1 MSDSPAPSY
10 PAPAS
15 EPAPTGGDAASDSR
29 DEGLPRLRGARPSTL
44 VALFLVIAIGGGAL
58 FVSGFALGH
67 LAGATP
73 GTTADNQDLF
83 RPFWDAYNDI
93 SANYVGKVD
102 QHLLV
107 EGAIGGL
114 FTALGDPFSQY
125 LTEEQYRQSLSG
137 ISGET
142 EGVGVQITTRDAQGQ
157 ACDTVSDTCQLVIVH
172 VVRNSPA
179 LRAGLQENDVIVAI
193 DGTSTAGMTVDDVAG
208 KLRGPKGTS
217 VSITV
222 DRAGTT
228 QEFSVTRDVIQRE
241 DVQSDVLADG
251 RVGYLK
257 IAGFSSGSSAD
268 FHNLLDQLVNQ
279 DKVQAI
285 VLDLR
290 DDPGGYVD
298 AAQKI
303 ASEFVADKPL
313 YYEQTSTGD
322 PMPQQPI
329 AGGVATNPAIPVVV
343 LVNGGTASAS
353 EIVSAAIQG
362 NERGQLVGSKTYG
375 KGTIQEF
382 KELTGAG
389 GYRLSVRK
397 WLTPD
402 LTWIHGVGLMPD
414 VDIEPPADQPADQDL
429 VLDKG
434 IEVVLDELDHPSA
447 SPGVS
452 VAPAPSVAPSASPP
466 PAAGASASP
475 AAMAPDPGVLEL
487 SLAWPLALG

>member
-1 MSDSPAPSY
+1 MSDLPA
-10 PAPAS
+10 
-15 EPAPTGGDAASDSR
+15 APTSSTSTVATDDIPQAGTDDP
-29 DEGLPRLRGARPSTL
+29 PRRGTRWTTL
-44 VALFLVIAIGGGAL
+44 LAVFLVVAIGGAGL
-58 FVSGFALGH
+58 FVSGFALGR

-93 SANYVGKVD
+93 TQNYVGKVD
-102 QHLLV
+102 EHVLV

-125 LTEEQYRQSLSG
+125 LTQEQYTQTLSG
-137 ISGET
+137 LSGEFT
-142 EGVGVQITTRDAQGQ
+142 GVGVQVATQDAAGK
-157 ACDTVSDTCQLVIVH
+157 ACDTVSDTCLLTITH

-179 LRAGLQENDVIVAI
+179 QKAGIADNDVIIAI
-193 DGTSTAGMTVDDVAG
+193 DNTTTTGMTVDDVAG
-208 KLRGPKGTS
+208 KLRGPKGTT
-217 VSITV
+217 VAITIARGGETK
-222 DRAGTT
+222 D
-228 QEFSVTRDVIQRE
+228 FSVTRDVIQRE
-241 DVQSDVLADG
+241 DVVSDVMSNG
-251 RVGYLK
+251 KVGYLK
-257 IAGFSSGSSAD
+257 IAGFSSGSADD
-268 FHNLLDQLVNQ
+268 FHNLLDELVNT

-303 ASEFVADKPL
+303 ASEFVGDKPL
-313 YYEQTSTGD
+313 YYEQAATGD
-322 PMPQQPI
+322 PQPQQPI
-329 AGGVATNPAIPVVV
+329 AGGVATNQAIPVVV

-362 NERGQLVGSKTYG
+362 NGRGQLVGSKTYG

-382 KELTGAG
+382 KELPGAG

-402 LTWIHGVGLMPD
+402 LTWIHGVGLFPNVESD
-414 VDIEPPADQPADQDL
+414 APQNQPAGQDA

-434 IEVVLDELDHPSA
+434 IHMALDALANPSATFPPPPTFVPTPQPSA
-447 SPGVS
+447 SPQALTDPSIVQIS
-452 VAPAPSVAPSASPP
+452 VA
-466 PAAGASASP
+466 
-475 AAMAPDPGVLEL
+475 EL
-487 SLAWPLALG
+487 AVFA